1 MTHPGASSAL
11 TQLIVPT
18 IHTSITAHRWRTI
31 MNHIRPCILGCRNP
45 ENIPYR
51 AAPGRMVCDRCT
63 DKLAATLTA
72 IATTYAQL
80 QTVAELT
87 PGGHGHTGTRRPPGP
102 RSPAVDGL
110 IVHGD
115 PRSTWDGQPAA
126 LATVESWARMVR
138 EERAAAAPAGRVTMR
153 RELDTLRFHW
163 DWLLGQPWVDEFA
176 GEMRRVLAAL
186 KAAGRLT
193 PPALRIGTCPAVLT
207 ILHFSGGRVI
217 DFLCG
222 ATLRVR
228 VGDTDIRCRNC
239 GTIWPRS
246 RWRDELGDRWA
257 DYASLSADL
266 GVKVDTL
273 RYWCSKDQWAVSGG
287 PRRRLVSRADALTS
301 FERWRGPLPFDQA
314 G

>member
-1 MTHPGASSAL
+1 
-11 TQLIVPT
+11 
-18 IHTSITAHRWRTI
+18 
-31 MNHIRPCILGCRNP
+31 MNHIRPCMLGCRNP
-45 ENIPYR
+45 EKVPYR

-63 DKLAATLTA
+63 DKLAAVLAA
-72 IATTYAQL
+72 IASTYAQL

-193 PPALRIGTCPAVLT
+193 PPVLRVGACSVVVL
-207 ILHFSGGRVI
+207 IVYLPGGQSL
-217 DFLCG
+217 DLACG

-246 RWRDELGDRWA
+246 KWRDELGDRWA

-266 GVKVDTL
+266 AVPVGTL
-273 RYWCSKDQWAVSGG
+273 RRWCHDDRWTVSGTTG
-287 PRRRLVSRADALTS
+287 RRLVSRTDALDS
-301 FERWRGPLPFDQA
+301 FERHRGPLPLEQA

>member
-1 MTHPGASSAL
+1 
-11 TQLIVPT
+11 
-18 IHTSITAHRWRTI
+18 
-31 MNHIRPCILGCRNP
+31 MNQPRPCVFGCRDRQGVLNP
-45 ENIPYR
+45 
-51 AAPGRMVCDRCT
+51 AAPGHHTCTRCA
-63 DKLAATLTA
+63 DKLAAVLAA
-72 IATTYAQL
+72 IASTYAQL

-87 PGGHGHTGTRRPPGP
+87 PGGRGHTGTRRPPGP

-115 PRSTWDGQPAA
+115 ARSKWDGQFGA

-138 EERAAAAPAGRVTMR
+138 EERGSAAPAGRVTMR

-193 PPALRIGTCPAVLT
+193 PPVLRIGACSVVVLIVGLPNGT
-207 ILHFSGGRVI
+207 TVDLA
-217 DFLCG
+217 CG

-228 VGDTDIRCRNC
+228 VGDTDVRCRNC
-239 GTIWPRS
+239 RTIWPRS

-257 DYASLSADL
+257 DYASLSTDL
-266 GVKVDTL
+266 DVPVGTL
-273 RYWCSKDQWAVSGG
+273 WRWCSEDGWAVSGTRG
-287 PRRRLVSRADALTS
+287 RRLVSRTDALTS
-301 FERWRGPLPFDQA
+301 FERHRGPLPLDQA